1 MFKEE
6 VSFLEKRM
14 ENIVM
19 NPINIIATF
28 AIENLEKC
36 QKMPWNT
43 LEKCHTA
50 IADALK
56 QWTFF
61 NTIW

>member
-28 AIENLEKC
+28 AIGNLEKC
-36 QKMPWNT
+36 QKMP
-43 LEKCHTA
+43 
-50 IADALK
+50 
-56 QWTFF
+56 
-61 NTIW
+61 

>member
-6 VSFLEKRM
+6 VSFVEKSM

-36 QKMPWNT
+36 
-43 LEKCHTA
+43 
-50 IADALK
+50 
-56 QWTFF
+56 
-61 NTIW
+61 